1 MYITTVSSE
10 PSALVY
16 TITRETVSPSPSKY
30 KKLHFLTVDVGPDG
44 FQHRFVKCNTE
55 AFSFSGH
62 SSDVYLSRSSFLDR
76 LTYLEGLDMTLYN
89 QIQQL
94 IIRCIAREI
103 TVAVFREQFVPLF
116 FSINRKF
123 DIDAVTLAD
132 NVDNLYSDVLIGAA
146 TDDEFRKKL
155 VQLTP
160 IVMTAE
166 VGRQGFEWVFGSMTA
181 TPEPAGTGPKNPTSE
196 TSSDVQLLQYA

>member
-1 MYITTVSSE
+1 
-10 PSALVY
+10 
-16 TITRETVSPSPSKY
+16 
-30 KKLHFLTVDVGPDG
+30 
-44 FQHRFVKCNTE
+44 
-55 AFSFSGH
+55 
-62 SSDVYLSRSSFLDR
+62 
-76 LTYLEGLDMTLYN
+76 MTLYN

-94 IIRCIAREI
+94 VIRYIAREI
-103 TVAVFREQFVPLF
+103 TATEFRAQFVPLF

-146 TDDEFRKKL
+146 TEDEFRQKL

-166 VGRQGFEWVFGSMTA
+166 VGRQGVEWVFGSTTA